1 MNDEQNWTSSKDG
14 ELREIMQTRMLGA
27 LYRRGI

>member
-1 MNDEQNWTSSKDG
+1 MNDEQNWTSSKDE

-27 LYRRGI
+27 LYSREI